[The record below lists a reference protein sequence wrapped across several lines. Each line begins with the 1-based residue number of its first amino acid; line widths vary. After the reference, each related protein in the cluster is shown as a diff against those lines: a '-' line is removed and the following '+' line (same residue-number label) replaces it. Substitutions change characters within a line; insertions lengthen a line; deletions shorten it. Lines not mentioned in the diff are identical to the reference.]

1 MSTVLLNTLTGKTS
15 AGSIVVTGEG
25 GSTTTNMQQG
35 LAKSWWQY
43 DHTNDTTDGSFNV
56 SSISDDATGI
66 YTPTLTNV
74 QSSITNRCVNLTTNW
89 DTGET
94 YARVSCLRFTNGGSY
109 TTSAIS
115 VLVYYLPSSQFAA
128 DQNHNFGTVY
138 GDLA

>member
-1 MSTVLLNTLTGKTS
+1 MSTLLLNTLTGKTS

-56 SSISDDATGI
+56 SSISDDATGL
-66 YTPTLTNV
+66 YTTTLTNA
-74 QSSITNRCVNLTTNW
+74 QSSITDRCVNLTTNW

-94 YARVSCLRFTNGGSY
+94 FARVSCLRFTNGGSY

-115 VLVYYLPSSQFAA
+115 VLVYYITSSQFAA

>member
-1 MSTVLLNTLTGKTS
+1 MVAHGTIAFDTLTTS
-15 AGSIVVTGEG
+15 DQVKSGTEKSIDTSYIFNGVAV
-25 GSTTTNMQQG
+25 
-35 LAKSWWQY
+35 SWWQY
-43 DHTNDTTDGSFNV
+43 DQTNVETDGSFNV

-138 GDLA
+138 GELA